1 MLFLEKNF
9 CYEWMLVTQSCTTL
23 CDPIDCSPPGS
34 CPWDFPGKDT
44 GMGYHCLLQGS
55 YEWNYC
61 LYNDN
66 HWYYIM
72 QNEESDHLLLP
83 VLKVKVLVAQSC
95 PTLCDPMDCGLSPWN
110 SPGKSTRVGIH
121 SLLQGIFLTRDQTQV
136 SCIAGRFFTVWAASP
151 NTCLRAMI
159 IKNWLNS
166 LWEIKT
172 WRNQYQ
178 LLFWRMV
185 EERIIDNCQRI
196 KVNK

>member
-83 VLKVKVLVAQSC
+83 VVKVKVLVAQSW
-95 PTLCDPMDCGLSPWN
+95 PTLWDPMDYSPSGLLISTITAEVGLQTHR
-110 SPGKSTRVGIH
+110 SELVYRHSHMKFLQHHGADPGT
-121 SLLQGIFLTRDQTQV
+121 QTQH
-136 SCIAGRFFTVWAASP
+136 SWILIAQWEP
-151 NTCLRAMI
+151 RAFM
-159 IKNWLNS
+159 S
-166 LWEIKT
+166 QTEQEISRLHVHMGLMSMQDTPFPKGT
-172 WRNQYQ
+172 
-178 LLFWRMV
+178 
-185 EERIIDNCQRI
+185 
-196 KVNK
+196 